1 MELEHVADF
10 GPEVAREPLEERPP
24 RKLMVTQLEDHKA
37 HAGEH
42 AQGQVLCRGRAAAA
56 PLGAQGLAHSS
67 GHVHAQRQLKAT
79 GVQQGLRAGA
89 DTWASENLR
98 GSSTGQ
104 LNWQDCLGMEEDIAW
119 LGRGCS
125 SFSGLQAFSR
135 GLAVLG
141 AALQGCSPSRGQ
153 AGQGRESP

>member
-56 PLGAQGLAHSS
+56 PLGAQGLAKLTSELKGMARKAGRPAS
-67 GHVHAQRQLKAT
+67 G
-79 GVQQGLRAGA
+79 
-89 DTWASENLR
+89 AS
-98 GSSTGQ
+98 
-104 LNWQDCLGMEEDIAW
+104 A
-119 LGRGCS
+119 
-125 SFSGLQAFSR
+125 
-135 GLAVLG
+135 
-141 AALQGCSPSRGQ
+141 
-153 AGQGRESP
+153 